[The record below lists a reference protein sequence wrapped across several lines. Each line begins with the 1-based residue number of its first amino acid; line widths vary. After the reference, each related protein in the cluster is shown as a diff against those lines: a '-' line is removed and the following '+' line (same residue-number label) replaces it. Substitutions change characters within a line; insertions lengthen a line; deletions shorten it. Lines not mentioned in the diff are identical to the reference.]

1 MRKFF
6 AGSALAC
13 ALLVNALAAPAAQT
27 NFAGTWALDKSKSA
41 DLPPQWSSLES
52 LTLTVTQDAQQ
63 LTVASDMKMSAD
75 ANAGGGGGGMGGGM
89 GGGRGRGMGGFP
101 PSSTYKLD
109 GTETTAEATGGRG
122 GTSTLK
128 AEWKD
133 GGKTLELKRVTKFN
147 FQGNDVT
154 ATTTEDWSLSADG
167 KTLTIKRT
175 SESPRGTQNSTLV
188 FDKK

>member
-1 MRKFF
+1 MRKFLV
-6 AGSALAC
+6 GGALAC
-13 ALLVNALAAPAAQT
+13 ALLVNALAAPTAAPA
-27 NFAGTWALDKSKSA
+27 NFAGTWALDKAKSA
-41 DLPPQWSSLES
+41 ELPPQWSNLES
-52 LTLTVTQDAQQ
+52 LTLTVTQDAGQIA
-63 LTVASDMKMSAD
+63 VASEMKMAAD
-75 ANAGGGGGGMGGGM
+75 ANAAGGGGM

-109 GTETTAEATGGRG
+109 GSETTAEAMGGRG

-128 AEWKD
+128 AAWKD
-133 GGKTLELKRVTKFN
+133 DGKTLELKRVSKFN
-147 FQGNDVT
+147 FQGNDIT

-167 KTLTIKRT
+167 KTLTIKRS

>member
-6 AGSALAC
+6 VGGVLTC
-13 ALLVNALAAPAAQT
+13 ALLVNALAAPAAPA
-27 NFAGTWALDKSKSA
+27 NFAGTWALNKSKGE
-41 DLPPQWSSLES
+41 LPQQWANLES
-52 LTLTVTQDAQQ
+52 LTLTITQDAQQ
-63 LTVASDMKMSAD
+63 LTVASDMKMGAD
-75 ANAGGGGGGMGGGM
+75 ANAGGGGGG
-89 GGGRGRGMGGFP
+89 RGRGMGAFP
-101 PSSTYKLD
+101 PTATYKLD
-109 GTETTAEATGGRG
+109 GTETTADATGGRG

-128 AEWKD
+128 AAWKD
-133 GGKTLELKRVTKFN
+133 DGKTLELKRVTKFN

-154 ATTTEDWSLSADG
+154 VTTVEDWSLSADG